1 MRLNIGI
8 FGNGSRQSQ
17 TGFSFGFNA
26 RIDVFGFCGVFW
38 YHSNSVTN
46 REGTKRCPVLCGSEI
61 WAILCVIV
69 GKINN
74 TLLCVNHVYIYLLI
88 Y

>member
-1 MRLNIGI
+1 MI
-8 FGNGSRQSQ
+8 FRTVFGQSG
-17 TGFSFGFNA
+17 TLLRFGFDPKT
-26 RIDVFGFCGVFW
+26 DVFGFCGVFW

-46 REGTKRCPVLCGSEI
+46 RKGTKRCHVLCGSEI

-74 TLLCVNHVYIYLLI
+74 MMLCVKIMLI
-88 Y
+88 CACVMY